1 VTAEARAALAWMRE
15 HGDALRALV
24 DDEFARE
31 PDDAPDGD
39 GAVRAHL
46 RLAAAALAATGPEAL
61 RPVLAEA
68 AAGMPDWFAEG
79 RALYE
84 DHLDAGHG
92 AIALEQHLQ
101 FGTEPGRDPSLD
113 AGLHRRLRIGG
124 WIRLFLHG
132 LEMRLGPAADGL
144 AQEVLDG
151 MGTRHRELSRLI
163 LALDRE
169 AKAAAR
175 RADGERAADLST
187 QDAIGQA
194 AAVQG
199 HALPGGAGPRRRVAR
214 PLRGRMG
221 SRARR
226 SCR

>member
-1 VTAEARAALAWMRE
+1 MRE

-24 DDEFARE
+24 DDEFARD
-31 PDDAPDGD
+31 PDDAPGGD

-46 RLAAAALAATGPEAL
+46 RFAAAALTATGPEAL
-61 RPVLAEA
+61 RPALADA
-68 AAGMPDWFAEG
+68 AAGLPEWFAEG
-79 RALYE
+79 RDLYE
-84 DHLDAGHG
+84 DHLDTGHG

-144 AQEVLDG
+144 AQEVLDA
-151 MGTRHRELSRLI
+151 MGARQRELSRLI

-175 RADGERAADLST
+175 RAGGDRAADLST

-194 AAVQG
+194 ATVQG
-199 HALPGGAGPRRRVAR
+199 HVRLMVEELAPALARAVA
-214 PLRGRMG
+214 
-221 SRARR
+221 
-226 SCR
+226 